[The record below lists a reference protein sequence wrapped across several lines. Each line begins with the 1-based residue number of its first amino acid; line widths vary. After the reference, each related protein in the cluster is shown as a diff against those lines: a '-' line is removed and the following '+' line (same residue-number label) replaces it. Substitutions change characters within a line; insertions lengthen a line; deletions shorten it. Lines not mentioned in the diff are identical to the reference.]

1 MRKTSLIIPTRNE
14 SGNIKKLLE
23 LVLPYGYEV
32 VIADDSDDDT
42 PIIAKKMGAKVVKGR
57 RLGLAQAV
65 LDGIDATESDNI
77 IVFDSD
83 LQHPPALLP
92 DVVEQ
97 LKYHD
102 LVVVSKH
109 TAGAMDE
116 LSWWRRLQSNLAV
129 WSTKFLVPAP
139 VSDPMSGFFGIRRKC
154 LEGIPRGEYEKDGA
168 KMIGLEAIGFKIGL
182 EFFAKAR
189 WVSHAEIPMAFAK
202 REEGMSKGTRNS
214 LQKHL
219 VRLYKNSLNYE
230 VELPKGSEEYFAFYE
245 GTEWQKQ
252 WKQGIAAILERITV
266 ELNPHSLLDIGC
278 GSSPNINH
286 MMAEQK
292 VGMDINEDA
301 LKYMFTHS
309 DSSFFYG
316 SVLDI
321 QALQGEFDVVACIEV
336 LEHLQSDEVDTAMK
350 EITRVLKSGGHA
362 ILATPNYS
370 SKLWN
375 LVENA
380 QKLFQKG
387 AWTSDHY
394 TKFNRKT
401 LGELCERYGMHELF
415 YDSVMNDMDMVITYH
430 KH

>member
-14 SGNIKKLLE
+14 CESIGKLLE
-23 LVLPYGYEV
+23 QILPYGYEV
-32 VIADDSDDDT
+32 VIVDDSDDDT
-42 PIIAKKMGAKVVKGR
+42 PIIAKKMGAKIIKGR

-77 IVFDSD
+77 IIMDGD
-83 LQHPPALLP
+83 GQHPFSILP

-109 TAGAMDE
+109 TAGSMDE

-129 WSTKFLVPAP
+129 WSTKFIVPAP

-189 WVSHAEIPMAFAK
+189 WVSHAEIPMVFAK

-230 VELPKGSEEYFAFYE
+230 VELPKGCEEYFAFYE

-252 WKQGIAAILERITV
+252 WKQGIAEILKKITE
-266 ELNPHSLLDIGC
+266 ELNVHTLLDIGC
-278 GSSPNINH
+278 GSSPNINY
-286 MMAEQK
+286 MRAVQK
-292 VGMDINEDA
+292 YGMDINREA
-301 LKYMFTHS
+301 LEYMREHS
-309 DSSFFYG
+309 DSFFGYG
-316 SVLDI
+316 SVLNIPAPSDSY
-321 QALQGEFDVVACIEV
+321 DVVACIEV
-336 LEHLQSDEVDTAMK
+336 LEHLHSHEVDTAMA
-350 EITRVLKSGGHA
+350 EITRVLSPGGHA

-401 LGELCERYGMHELF
+401 LGELCNKYGMHELF
-415 YDSVMNDMDMVITYH
+415 YDSVMNNMDMVITYR